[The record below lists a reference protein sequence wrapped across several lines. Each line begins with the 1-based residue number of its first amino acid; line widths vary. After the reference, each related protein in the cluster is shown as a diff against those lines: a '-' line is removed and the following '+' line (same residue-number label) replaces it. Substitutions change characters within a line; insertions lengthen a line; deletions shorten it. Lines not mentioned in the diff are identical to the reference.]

1 MMSSDKIYLVMRK
14 RYDESNSK
22 PIAAFMDKLMALA
35 TCMKLTQSKD
45 IFEYS
50 MLEVPIL
57 TDIFVWSSSE

>member
-1 MMSSDKIYLVMRK
+1 MSSDKVYLVMRK
-14 RYDESNSK
+14 RYDESYSR

-57 TDIFVWSSSE
+57 ENIITEE